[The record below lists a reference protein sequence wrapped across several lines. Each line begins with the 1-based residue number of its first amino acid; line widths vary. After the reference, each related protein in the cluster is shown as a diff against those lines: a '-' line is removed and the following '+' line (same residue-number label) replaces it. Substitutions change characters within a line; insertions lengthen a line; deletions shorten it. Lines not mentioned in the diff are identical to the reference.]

1 MSFLFFFFFF
11 TDDYVILVQGFLE
24 TFPPGVRG
32 ENHEL
37 TSGGCCLGEN
47 SSFQPNAVLI
57 TQSVN
62 LPQELQTRKD

>member
-1 MSFLFFFFFF
+1 MFLKETIWNILYEFSFFFFF

-37 TSGGCCLGEN
+37 
-47 SSFQPNAVLI
+47 SS
-57 TQSVN
+57 
-62 LPQELQTRKD
+62 RK